1 MSVAEIP
8 EDCISNVSDQ
18 TTFHD
23 CLSYLPPAWK
33 SAKIQSPH
41 HRSVFVF
48 GTFFSARKLFNQSKR
63 EIGFEMRVAS
73 RSRVANNG
81 ATVISICV
89 TDSFITNQI
98 QVD

>member
-18 TTFHD
+18 NTLHG
-23 CLSYLPPAWK
+23 CLNYLPPAWK
-33 SAKIQSPH
+33 SVKIQSPH

-63 EIGFEMRVAS
+63 EIGLEMRVAS
-73 RSRVANNG
+73 RSRVSNG
-81 ATVISICV
+81 ATVISICA